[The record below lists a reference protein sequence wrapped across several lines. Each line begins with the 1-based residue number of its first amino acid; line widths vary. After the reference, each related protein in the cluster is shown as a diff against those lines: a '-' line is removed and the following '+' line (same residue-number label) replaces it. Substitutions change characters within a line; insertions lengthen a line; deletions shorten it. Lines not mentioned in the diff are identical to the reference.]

1 MSWAE
6 FPGID
11 LYNTRFVDN
20 FFTGPRRTSSMSSI
34 RTNRSRNHAED
45 SQLVH
50 GSNTTY
56 TTWNRSGGR
65 KQALIKDISAVNHF
79 RLTDYGRVSTVS
91 GLQGILS
98 IGNSPGTTTNY
109 GIYSVSDLNAIKGYI
124 STPLTAMQFCVP
136 YGKVEYMF
144 TNSSTGNT
152 IMYLYDVVPKKDI
165 NSTDTAFQIPDYA
178 WAQGYNLEGGTT
190 SNYTVVG
197 ATPFESKLFTETWT
211 VIAVKKV
218 IMAPGAMHRHIVKSH
233 QNRFFSDTQWNNQ
246 YAGGIFSNYV
256 QYLRKSSI
264 ITMVVVYGGPA
275 HSAANPTLTSTGA
288 AAVDWVALKEYDYR
302 WAQDAAT
309 TYHVSPNLTTLTD
322 AQEVPE
328 ATQAFTNVTTS

>member
-11 LYNTRFVDN
+11 LYNNRYVARSRSVNSTR
-20 FFTGPRRTSSMSSI
+20 SMSSI
-34 RTNRSRNHAED
+34 RTNRSSHHAED

-65 KQALIKDISAVNHF
+65 KQAFIKDISAINHL

-91 GLQGILS
+91 GQQGILS
-98 IGNSPGTTTNY
+98 IGNSPGVTTNY

-124 STPLTAMQFCVP
+124 TATTATQFCVP

-165 NSTDTAFQIPDYA
+165 NTTDTAYQIPDYA
-178 WAQGYNLEGGTT
+178 WAQGYNQEGGTT
-190 SNYTVVG
+190 TDYAVVG

-233 QNRFFSDTQWNNQ
+233 QHKFFSDSQWNNLFS
-246 YAGGIFSNYV
+246 AGSFTNTV

-264 ITMVVVYGGPA
+264 ITMVVVYGGPV
-275 HSAANPTLTSTGA
+275 HSAAAPTTTSTGP
-288 AAVDWVALKEYDYR
+288 AAVDWIALKEYDYR
-302 WAQDAAT
+302 WASDFNT
-309 TYHVSPNLTTLTD
+309 TYNKSNNLTTVND
-322 AQEVPE
+322 PQEVPE
-328 ATQAFTNVTTS
+328 ATQAFTNVTIA